1 MIEIPVITV
10 ESDFDDPVLQQLGGE
25 ESVMTAYIRKD
36 IVLGAIGDDTV
47 TKVYLDMPFG
57 GTEQIESPIS
67 IKEFWNRMT
76 KE

>member
-25 ESVMTAYIRKD
+25 ESEMTAYIRKD
-36 IVLGAIGDDTV
+36 IILGAVGDESV
-47 TKVYLDMPFG
+47 TKIYLDMAVG

-67 IKEFWNRMT
+67 IKEFWRRMT
-76 KE
+76 E